1 MCIRDRPGGTL
12 TAIDFTTGDKR
23 WEVPLGNLEEKRA
36 GAGLVATAGAI
47 NLREAT
53 LSGNTAG
60 DGGGLFAAFGGTASV
75 VNSTLSGNAANVA
88 GGGVYSAGH
97 VTLHNAT
104 VSGNTA
110 RVGGGGAFV
119 YAGTLTLRRSLLTGN
134 AAPTGREAQR
144 FGGTV
149 AVAAHNLFGSGG
161 DAGLT
166 GFAPGAGDVI
176 APGAA
181 AGVLLP
187 LANNGGPTLTHALAP
202 FSPAIDRAPSADCVA
217 APVGSLDQRGQPR
230 NSDGDGRA
238 SADECDIGAVEAAA
252 ASVPQECPT
261 LPPAGVPGVCWA
273 VTPLVLR

>member
-1 MCIRDRPGGTL
+1 MTGNGGG
-12 TAIDFTTGDKR
+12 AIA
-23 WEVPLGNLEEKRA
+23 LAGNLTVSGATLSGNSAVA
-36 GAGLVATAGAI
+36 GGGLFVTAGAI

-134 AAPTGREAQR
+134 AAPAGREAQR
-144 FGGTV
+144 FGGSV
-149 AVAAHNLFGSGG
+149 VVSAHNLFGSGG

-202 FSPAIDRAPSADCVA
+202 FSPAIDRAPSADCA
-217 APVGSLDQRGQPR
+217 APVGGIDQRGQPR

-238 SADECDIGAVEAAA
+238 SANECDIGAFEAA
-252 ASVPQECPT
+252 
-261 LPPAGVPGVCWA
+261 PGSAPGDEWV
-273 VTPLVLR
+273 VMPVVLR